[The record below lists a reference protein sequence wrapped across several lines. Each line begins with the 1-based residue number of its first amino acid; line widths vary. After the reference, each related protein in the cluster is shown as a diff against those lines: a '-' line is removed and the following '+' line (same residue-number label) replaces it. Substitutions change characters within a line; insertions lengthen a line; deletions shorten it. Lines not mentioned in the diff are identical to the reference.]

1 MKHRIPSTNWL
12 WRAFIPMMLI
22 VMFLIPKTVLAEN
35 ALSWETY
42 AQKVR
47 IHEEAE
53 GIYADWDIAD
63 KQDLIESLIQMNAMS
78 ESAATRR
85 LLEGDLSTESKHA
98 LADQIILRFLGGSS
112 NALVRKDGVR
122 AVRWNT
128 LTNAIMG
135 DPSTWTLEEKVGYQ
149 QLSNMFGHKDPDTLV
164 LPTEE
169 DLSEDEAI
177 EIARRAITHAYGLQE
192 DTLDGYLPG
201 ALLYITENDYGDY
214 DPRPDYRR
222 WNIQFLSYQYGDVTA
237 CNAYTAIVD
246 ENGHVI
252 GDDELGIPHVQ
263 QQAIESK
270 TRLDASTPAIV
281 EIFRQYAESEGSFF
295 AWQWTYEAKASY
307 SHEIRSKVL
316 TALESG
322 KTSVLSNPSFCQE
335 PVQEIINSTVFAY
348 GLPQKEH
355 LPIEEALS
363 AAAFSVM
370 ENYGLSGDDL
380 EEFSTYAAFDITNS
394 QQPLWK
400 FLYCPDS
407 FEDMEDVMLY
417 KIEMDAQSGETLA
430 ALSIDWDQLFL
441 GTGYEQL
448 LY

>member
-1 MKHRIPSTNWL
+1 M
-12 WRAFIPMMLI
+12 
-22 VMFLIPKTVLAEN
+22 
-35 ALSWETY
+35 
-42 AQKVR
+42 
-47 IHEEAE
+47 
-53 GIYADWDIAD
+53 
-63 KQDLIESLIQMNAMS
+63 
-78 ESAATRR
+78 
-85 LLEGDLSTESKHA
+85 LEGDLSTESKHA

-135 DPSTWTLEEKVGYQ
+135 DPSTWTLEEKVWYQ

-177 EIARRAITHAYGLQE
+177 EIARSAITHAYGLQE
-192 DTLDGYLPG
+192 DALDGYLPS

-316 TALESG
+316 TDLESG
-322 KTSVLSNPSFCQE
+322 EINALSNPSFCQE

>member
-47 IHEEAE
+47 IQEEAK

-63 KQDLIESLIQMNAMS
+63 KQALIEALIQMNAMS
-78 ESAATRR
+78 ESAASRR

-135 DPSTWTLEEKVGYQ
+135 DPSTWTLEEKVWYQ

-177 EIARRAITHAYGLQE
+177 EITHAYGLLE
-192 DTLDGYLPG
+192 DTLDGYLSS

-214 DPRPDYRR
+214 DPRSDYRR

-252 GDDELGIPHVQ
+252 GDDELGIPYVQ

-316 TALESG
+316 TALESE

-348 GLPQKEH
+348 GLPQEEH

-363 AAAFSVM
+363 AAMFSVM
-370 ENYGLSGDDL
+370 ENYGFSGDDL

>member
-1 MKHRIPSTNWL
+1 
-12 WRAFIPMMLI
+12 
-22 VMFLIPKTVLAEN
+22 
-35 ALSWETY
+35 
-42 AQKVR
+42 
-47 IHEEAE
+47 
-53 GIYADWDIAD
+53 
-63 KQDLIESLIQMNAMS
+63 MNAMS
-78 ESAATRR
+78 ESAASRR

-135 DPSTWTLEEKVGYQ
+135 DSSTWTLEEKVWYQ

-192 DTLDGYLPG
+192 DTLDGYLPS

-214 DPRPDYRR
+214 DPRSDYRR

-316 TALESG
+316 TALESE

-348 GLPQKEH
+348 GLPQEEH

-363 AAAFSVM
+363 AAALSVM
-370 ENYGLSGDDL
+370 ENHGLSGDDL
-380 EEFSTYAAFDITNS
+380 EEFSTYASFDITDS

>member
-1 MKHRIPSTNWL
+1 MGDLCT
-12 WRAFIPMMLI
+12 
-22 VMFLIPKTVLAEN
+22 
-35 ALSWETY
+35 
-42 AQKVR
+42 KVR
-47 IHEEAE
+47 MQEEAK

-78 ESAATRR
+78 ESAASRR

-135 DPSTWTLEEKVGYQ
+135 DPSTWTLEEKVWYQ

-177 EIARRAITHAYGLQE
+177 EIARSAITHAYGLQE
-192 DTLDGYLPG
+192 DALDGYLPS

-370 ENYGLSGDDL
+370 ENYGLSGDDM

>member
-1 MKHRIPSTNWL
+1 M
-12 WRAFIPMMLI
+12 
-22 VMFLIPKTVLAEN
+22 
-35 ALSWETY
+35 
-42 AQKVR
+42 
-47 IHEEAE
+47 
-53 GIYADWDIAD
+53 DIAD

-135 DPSTWTLEEKVGYQ
+135 DSSTWTLEEKVWYQ

-192 DTLDGYLPG
+192 DTLDGYLPS

-214 DPRPDYRR
+214 DPRSDYRR

-281 EIFRQYAESEGSFF
+281 EMFRQYAESEGSFF

-348 GLPQKEH
+348 GLPQEEH

-363 AAAFSVM
+363 AAALSVM
-370 ENYGLSGDDL
+370 ENHGLSGDDL
-380 EEFSTYAAFDITNS
+380 EEFSTYASFDITDS

-400 FLYCPDS
+400 FLYYPDS

-417 KIEMDAQSGETLA
+417 KIEIDAQSGETLT

>member
-1 MKHRIPSTNWL
+1 M
-12 WRAFIPMMLI
+12 
-22 VMFLIPKTVLAEN
+22 
-35 ALSWETY
+35 
-42 AQKVR
+42 
-47 IHEEAE
+47 
-53 GIYADWDIAD
+53 
-63 KQDLIESLIQMNAMS
+63 
-78 ESAATRR
+78 
-85 LLEGDLSTESKHA
+85 
-98 LADQIILRFLGGSS
+98 
-112 NALVRKDGVR
+112 
-122 AVRWNT
+122 
-128 LTNAIMG
+128 
-135 DPSTWTLEEKVGYQ
+135 
-149 QLSNMFGHKDPDTLV
+149 
-164 LPTEE
+164 
-169 DLSEDEAI
+169 
-177 EIARRAITHAYGLQE
+177 
-192 DTLDGYLPG
+192 
-201 ALLYITENDYGDY
+201 
-214 DPRPDYRR
+214 
-222 WNIQFLSYQYGDVTA
+222 
-237 CNAYTAIVD
+237 
-246 ENGHVI
+246 
-252 GDDELGIPHVQ
+252 
-263 QQAIESK
+263 
-270 TRLDASTPAIV
+270 DASTPAIV

-348 GLPQKEH
+348 GLPQEEH

-363 AAAFSVM
+363 AAALSVM

-380 EEFSTYAAFDITNS
+380 EEFSTYASFDITDS

-417 KIEMDAQSGETLA
+417 KIEIDAQSGETLT